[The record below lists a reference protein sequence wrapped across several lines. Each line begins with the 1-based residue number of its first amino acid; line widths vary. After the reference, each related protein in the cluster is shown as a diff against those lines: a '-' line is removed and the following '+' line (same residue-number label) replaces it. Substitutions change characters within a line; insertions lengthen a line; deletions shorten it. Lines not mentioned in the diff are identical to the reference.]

1 MKYTTYLV
9 HDYLICN
16 KMLVSDIGRFGQ
28 FGQPGQP
35 GQPLLRHGWEIC
47 DV

>member
-28 FGQPGQP
+28 FGQP
-35 GQPLLRHGWEIC
+35 LLRHGWEIC